1 MARIRTIKPEFYQD
15 EDLASLSEPA
25 FILAAGLLNHAD
37 DEGYFKAHPG
47 LIKAAVF
54 PLREPSVSI
63 HGMLVE
69 LSNIGYIRLFE
80 GSDGKNYGQ
89 INGFTKHQKINR
101 PTDSKIKDIAT
112 EKPSS
117 LITHGILSE
126 DSLAERNREQG
137 TGKGKEERNTSNHGA
152 ITEDSVR
159 ETNTTASSCDDGFRE
174 FWNAYPKK
182 VERKKS
188 LEIWKRKKLS
198 SMTLQIVSDLETR
211 ITQDHKW
218 REGFI
223 PNPTTYLNGD
233 RWEDEITTKAN
244 GNGTSNQSGRES
256 ATERAAWQAA
266 HDEEIIKRGLG

>member
-101 PTDSKIKDIAT
+101 PTASKIKDIAT

-137 TGKGKEERNTSNHGA
+137 TGKGKEKRNTSNSPEIA
-152 ITEDSVR
+152 K
-159 ETNTTASSCDDGFRE
+159 TATSSDAGFYE

-233 RWEDEITTKAN
+233 RWEDEITTKEN

-256 ATERAAWQAA
+256 ATDRAAWQAA